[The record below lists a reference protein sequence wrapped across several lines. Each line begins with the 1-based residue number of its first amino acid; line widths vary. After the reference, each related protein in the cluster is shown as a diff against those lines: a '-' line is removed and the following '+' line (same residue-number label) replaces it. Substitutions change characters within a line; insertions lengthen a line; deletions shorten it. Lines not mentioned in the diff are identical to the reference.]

1 MTEPRRAGRG
11 RPPQVP
17 PTPRE
22 PIGRDRAGQQRGPK
36 RAAERNDAPQR
47 PDIPEDTEVDLTARV
62 RKEIDR
68 LVNERTRARDVKIC
82 LTLGTEASEADDHVT
97 ARRYLAWAKHLA
109 PRSTSV
115 RETLGIALYR
125 AGDLKAALSEL
136 QTYRRMSG
144 MNDQNHLLADCL
156 RADGRDL
163 DRAISVGMEL
173 VEDGTGDIERR
184 VEAAIVVAAVLLSTG
199 RPPRA
204 NAVIAPFLSGAP
216 SRDVPPD
223 SIVRLL
229 WVAADIAEADGAPER
244 AIEALR
250 RLLSLDK
257 DYEDAEERIAGLVR
271 GPER

>member
-1 MTEPRRAGRG
+1 VTEQRRGARG

-22 PIGRDRAGQQRGPK
+22 PIGRDRVGQQRGPK
-36 RAAERNDAPQR
+36 RPSERSGAPQR
-47 PDIPEDTEVDLTARV
+47 PDMPEDTEIDLPARV

-82 LTLGTEASEADDHVT
+82 LTLGTAASEADDHTT

-125 AGDLKAALSEL
+125 ADDLKGALSEL

-144 MNDQNHLLADCL
+144 SNDQNHLLADCL

-163 DRAISVGMEL
+163 DRAISIGMEL
-173 VEDGTGDIERR
+173 VEDENGDLERR
-184 VEAAIVVAAVLLSTG
+184 VEAAIVVAAIHLSGG
-199 RPPRA
+199 RPARA
-204 NAVIAPFLSGAP
+204 GSVIGPFLSGPGA
-216 SRDVPPD
+216 RNVPPD
-223 SIVRLL
+223 SLVRLL
-229 WVAADIAEADGAPER
+229 WVAADVAEAEGTPQR
-244 AIEALR
+244 AIDALR
-250 RLLSLDK
+250 RLLSIDAE
-257 DYEDAEERIAGLVR
+257 YEDAEERLTGLLE
-271 GPER
+271 GSGG